1 MELDRNSAIIDL
13 AFSFTGLVYTVHC
26 TVTQSCLAHC
36 ILQGVEHTSPTGW
49 SDSHLSIG
57 DKYVWLFGEQLAFL
71 VTYSIISDN
80 NSITYISKNS
90 VTLTTFQ
97 MHKIWLSTMYG
108 FCCFVNSSSSLI
120 IYFNN
125 NIKAQRFNTKY
136 ICILGCINFIF
147 WGNIK
152 NRQPAYASL
161 GSLEDQQIFFF
172 FAPKTTFSWPPKV

>member
-1 MELDRNSAIIDL
+1 M
-13 AFSFTGLVYTVHC
+13 
-26 TVTQSCLAHC
+26 
-36 ILQGVEHTSPTGW
+36 EHTSPTGW

-57 DKYVWLFGEQLAFL
+57 DKYVWLFDEQLLFWITCL
-71 VTYSIISDN
+71 IILYDN
-80 NSITYISKNS
+80 SVTYISKNS

-152 NRQPAYASL
+152 NHQPAYAFL
-161 GSLEDQQIFFF
+161 GSLEDPKFFF
-172 FAPKTTFSWPPKV
+172 FLPQKPRSAGPPKFETFGTFHIAYK